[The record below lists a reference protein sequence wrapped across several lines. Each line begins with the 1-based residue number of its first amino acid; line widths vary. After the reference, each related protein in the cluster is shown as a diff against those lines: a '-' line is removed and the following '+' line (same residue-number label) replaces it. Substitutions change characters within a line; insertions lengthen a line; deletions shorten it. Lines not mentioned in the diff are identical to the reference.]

1 MKKVLSMVLL
11 TVMCIGLCVGTA
23 HADWLSPFIGYWE
36 VQNVALGGR
45 TYGANYVGINMTAAV
60 HRDGIMILT
69 LDNDMIASYING
81 YGNNYYLYDGEDTI
95 PVYVDSQG
103 RLHLEIP
110 SDDVTLDVRMRQ
122 ASPTRVSGTASSYVG
137 DWKLTGEDEASYGEI
152 TMSLYND
159 GFGVIV
165 TEGSLMAVRIG
176 MQAGKFCLIDNEG
189 LIMTV
194 KNNNGVI
201 SFTILFSDGTQET
214 LHMQR
219 AN

>member
-1 MKKVLSMVLL
+1 ML
-11 TVMCIGLCVGTA
+11 I
-23 HADWLSPFIGYWE
+23 
-36 VQNVALGGR
+36 
-45 TYGANYVGINMTAAV
+45 
-60 HRDGIMILT
+60 
-69 LDNDMIASYING
+69 
-81 YGNNYYLYDGEDTI
+81 
-95 PVYVDSQG
+95 
-103 RLHLEIP
+103 LHLEIS
-110 SDDVTLDVRMRQ
+110 SDDATLDVRMRQ

-137 DWKLTGEDEASYGEI
+137 DWKLTSEDEASYGEI

-165 TEGSLMAVRIG
+165 TEGGLMAVRLG

-219 AN
+219 AK